1 MAGLDLSMPLTLAA
15 RRLAAV
21 PDAERA
27 QVDDPRFSALIEAID
42 PEARTAA
49 DLAERLLSRTRDPLK
64 LAGAVAQIQ
73 RLVERIDGLSR
84 LTVEQE
90 LLDIF
95 AATPYKRNRE
105 ILIAYYGW
113 QDGRQHTLTEIGAKF
128 GITARRVRQ
137 VCAKLVRK
145 CSASLNLTPAMDRVG
160 VDRRADAMLRTRNR
174 DCAGRAASHV
184 GRVIGHGDH
193 DRGRPI
199 GPARLCKT
207 IHVDSADAGRAKES
221 EGRHC
226 PEGDGNRDG
235 AARRLRRSRRWRIT
249 LLIAL
254 RRDDRLV
261 IRPDQLDTVSAIVD
275 LAKKEVYFHGLA
287 TVEQIAGALSD
298 RLKGAVAEAALIK
311 ATLLRMEGFCWLDEA
326 SGWFRLLPICRH
338 GLPKAIDKTLAVA
351 GAVTVAQLRRRWPAI
366 VVCGK
371 SRRRK
376 TCCWRSAARCPR
388 CASRGIVSFP
398 TGRAIGGKP

>member
-1 MAGLDLSMPLTLAA
+1 M
-15 RRLAAV
+15 
-21 PDAERA
+21 
-27 QVDDPRFSALIEAID
+27 
-42 PEARTAA
+42 
-49 DLAERLLSRTRDPLK
+49 
-64 LAGAVAQIQ
+64 AQIQ

-128 GITARRVRQ
+128 GITRERVRQ

-145 CSASLNLTPAMDRVG
+145 AQRASLNLTPAMDRALALIAARMPCSGREIETALAEQHLTSVG
-160 VDRRADAMLRTRNR
+160 LSATEIMIA
-174 DCAGRAASHV
+174 AGLL
-184 GRVIGHGDH
+184 
-193 DRGRPI
+193 GRPV
-199 GPARLCKT
+199 LCKT

-235 AARRLRRSRRWRIT
+235 AARRLRAKSPVANHASDRT
-249 LLIAL
+249 AP
-254 RRDDRLV
+254 RDDRLV

-351 GAVTVAQLRRRWPAI
+351 GAVTVAQLRSAWPAI

-376 TCCWRSAARCPR
+376 TCCWRSAAKCPR